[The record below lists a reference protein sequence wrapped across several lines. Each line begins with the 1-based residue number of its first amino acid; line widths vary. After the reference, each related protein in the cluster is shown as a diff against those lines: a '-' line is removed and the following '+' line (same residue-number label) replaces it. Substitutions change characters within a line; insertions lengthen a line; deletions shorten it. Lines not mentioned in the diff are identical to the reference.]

1 MPEFQAGSWPAGTW
15 LGFDFGL
22 RRIGVAVG
30 QTATRTASPLLV
42 ARHGKQQPDW
52 QQVLSVVEEWRPVG
66 LLVGLPLG
74 PAGEPTPMAEKALAF
89 GRGLVKRTGL
99 PLATMDERM
108 TSQAVERDFAA
119 RRAAGTARRRD
130 AGQLDAVAAAMILS
144 NWLQSQPREG

>member
-1 MPEFQAGSWPAGTW
+1 MPEPQDDSWPAGTW

-42 ARHGKQQPDW
+42 ARHGRQQPDW
-52 QQVLSVVEEWRPVG
+52 TQLMSVVEEWRPVG
-66 LLVGLPLG
+66 LVVGLPLG
-74 PAGEPTPMAEKALAF
+74 PAGEQTPMAEKALAF
-89 GRGLVKRTGL
+89 GQGLAKRAGL
-99 PLATMDERM
+99 PLATMNERM
-108 TSQAVERDFAA
+108 TSQAAERDFAA

-144 NWLQSQPREG
+144 NWLQSHP